1 MNARDIFPGKVP
13 TMRGQKKG
21 DIINERLEKERKIMI
36 DKAAKKPINMLVDS
50 PDPHGKN
57 CLHFQLFVYNYLNV
71 SLFSILGVGGTTDT
85 ANTGRAFFGPKR
97 EQFMNL
103 VKVTFNLQ

>member
-1 MNARDIFPGKVP
+1 MTGKGPMFKFLDPTQSFPVLHLWIRLFLMIWRLFFHLNARDIFPGKVP

-36 DKAAKKPINMLVDS
+36 DKAAKKPIKMLVDS

-57 CLHFQLFVYNYLNV
+57 CLHFSCLFT
-71 SLFSILGVGGTTDT
+71 II
-85 ANTGRAFFGPKR
+85 
-97 EQFMNL
+97 
-103 VKVTFNLQ
+103 